1 MQLNKTK
8 MSNTYPGQLDKD
20 ENNDDGSSVAESN
33 DSSERDNVNDADIFG
48 SLLSWGDGEDDLPS
62 MSLPGSMRGS
72 SNNLNGLAADRM
84 SGTDEEVNSKRN
96 FMKSSQVDMMDV
108 MFSFASPGMQDQQRQ
123 PTRNAKSNEA
133 QTPSLTPLVFPT
145 MPQQYSSRL
154 NVLSQSAEM
163 ATTQKPENNWTSSSM
178 MNMPTIPKS
187 VPQAFHL
194 SQAEQATQPDQ
205 YQPPQNSPAVAPLN
219 PSFSALQ
226 QHLSTNQFSSLQL
239 PNTHDQIQKREID
252 NQDTHSLSSLP
263 QLMQHGAILT
273 TGIPGQNTVAVSQ
286 QDLWK
291 VYQQHILSQ
300 NQEVS
305 LTPALPAAS
314 IPQWLQDAAFSKTSM
329 FPAEHEKPQTGS
341 YSSQICQPES
351 NVQQQSTSNSG
362 RTGRARGRFR
372 SKTLLPQ
379 VSDLTA
385 DQVTSSVTFSSN
397 GDFGSENSKF
407 ASSKANAVAD
417 SLIEEKIKKSCGGKV
432 SGNHSKATGAPHRR
446 KSTSLAQEATLAM
459 NVAKEEEQKEKRIS
473 QQNEQLQQRNAANV
487 MQPQTNFSLV
497 SNDEMSDTSYRK
509 SFESL
514 PMNSLG
520 HSNVNLMCPPPPAMS
535 ASLSYLNATWD
546 VMKSNPI
553 VAPMAAATVPSQ
565 LETVEKHH
573 RKRVATNTLENCD
586 ESDKKRNTTSSLH
599 DVTSDGE
606 FTTDAEKD
614 SSNVP
619 LHESELSEGE
629 RNRLHRNRN
638 REHARNTRLRKKA
651 YVETLKNTVDDL
663 RRERDSLVQDQAT
676 NASRLLEQKN
686 IRVDVLLG
694 YFALRKQCERR
705 RDLWARVCEEN
716 VVCTL
721 PVTPYRS
728 FPANEVQSSKCQR
741 TIQGID
747 GLIADATS
755 FHVLLDSII
764 DYNSVFSPRSP
775 FYALHAVSPPP
786 SQQGSLGN
794 VSAPPLLVSSA
805 SPKIQ
810 VQYTLITE
818 DACPGGS
825 QLMARWTMTTLNAVA
840 LGASRELTNS
850 CMLCAKFSS
859 ANKIVSL
866 DHMFDVMAFMLQL
879 KPKVSYNGGL
889 LSAPAPTL
897 NTGPIPDPLASTVNG
912 FQVIPN
918 TVQVAQRFTT
928 VPMILTSAERPY
940 TIMQVNSLW
949 EEMTG
954 HKADAVVGKTSAQ
967 ILQPRWL
974 QVPNLNA
981 TYQDP
986 ALSFLMME
994 VRLKRPA
1001 SATLI
1006 NVNATGDLFRHVLQ
1020 VFPLSTDGKITH
1032 YLGLTV
1038 FKQPLGINWSVI
1050 AQNPMIFSQ
1059 HVTQLG
1065 TSLSVTSIGSI
1076 RSSSTNQ
1083 SKPSG
1088 LDGVMKINQSDTSA
1102 ENSVAKVSDGG
1113 SF

>member
-1 MQLNKTK
+1 MIFFRVKN
-8 MSNTYPGQLDKD
+8 
-20 ENNDDGSSVAESN
+20 ENNDVCSSVAESN
-33 DSSERDNVNDADIFG
+33 ESSERDNVNDADIFG

-84 SGTDEEVNSKRN
+84 SGTDEEVNSKKN

-123 PTRNAKSNEA
+123 PTINVNGNETT
-133 QTPSLTPLVFPT
+133 TPSFPLVFPT
-145 MPQQYSSRL
+145 MSQHYTSRP
-154 NVLSQSAEM
+154 NFQPRSAETP
-163 ATTQKPENNWTSSSM
+163 TTQKPDKNWNSSSIM
-178 MNMPTIPKS
+178 SMPTMPQS

-194 SQAEQATQPDQ
+194 SQAEQAIQPDQ

-219 PSFSALQ
+219 PSFSSLQ

-239 PNTHDQIQKREID
+239 PNAHDQIQKRDID

-263 QLMQHGAILT
+263 QLMQHGANLT
-273 TGIPGQNTVAVSQ
+273 AGIPGQNTLAVSQ

-300 NQEVS
+300 NQERS
-305 LTPALPAAS
+305 LTPAVPTVG
-314 IPQWLQDAAFSKTSM
+314 IPQWLQEAAFSKTSM
-329 FPAEHEKPQTGS
+329 FPAEHEKLPTGPF
-341 YSSQICQPES
+341 SSQIDQPKI
-351 NVQQQSTSNSG
+351 NTKQQSASNSG

-385 DQVTSSVTFSSN
+385 DQVSSSVTFSSN

-417 SLIEEKIKKSCGGKV
+417 SLIEEKIKKSSGGKGSV
-432 SGNHSKATGAPHRR
+432 NHSKATGAPHRR

-473 QQNEQLQQRNAANV
+473 QQNEQRNVANV
-487 MQPQTNFSLV
+487 MQPQTNFCLV
-497 SNDEMSDTSYRK
+497 SNDEMSDASYRK

-514 PMNSLG
+514 PMNSLR
-520 HSNVNLMCPPPPAMS
+520 HSNVSLMCPPPPPPAIS

-553 VAPMAAATVPSQ
+553 VAPMPATTLPSQ

-573 RKRVATNTLENCD
+573 RKRGATNTLENSD
-586 ESDKKRNTTSSLH
+586 ESEKKRNSTSSLH

-619 LHESELSEGE
+619 LHESELSDGE

-705 RDLWARVCEEN
+705 RELWARVCEEN

-728 FPANEVQSSKCQR
+728 FPANEVCHTCTEKRKVIMSCFVTYIFQR
-741 TIQGID
+741 Y
-747 GLIADATS
+747 
-755 FHVLLDSII
+755 F
-764 DYNSVFSPRSP
+764 
-775 FYALHAVSPPP
+775 
-786 SQQGSLGN
+786 
-794 VSAPPLLVSSA
+794 
-805 SPKIQ
+805 
-810 VQYTLITE
+810 
-818 DACPGGS
+818 
-825 QLMARWTMTTLNAVA
+825 
-840 LGASRELTNS
+840 
-850 CMLCAKFSS
+850 
-859 ANKIVSL
+859 
-866 DHMFDVMAFMLQL
+866 
-879 KPKVSYNGGL
+879 
-889 LSAPAPTL
+889 
-897 NTGPIPDPLASTVNG
+897 
-912 FQVIPN
+912 
-918 TVQVAQRFTT
+918 
-928 VPMILTSAERPY
+928 
-940 TIMQVNSLW
+940 
-949 EEMTG
+949 
-954 HKADAVVGKTSAQ
+954 
-967 ILQPRWL
+967 
-974 QVPNLNA
+974 
-981 TYQDP
+981 
-986 ALSFLMME
+986 FL
-994 VRLKRPA
+994 
-1001 SATLI
+1001 
-1006 NVNATGDLFRHVLQ
+1006 F
-1020 VFPLSTDGKITH
+1020 F
-1032 YLGLTV
+1032 
-1038 FKQPLGINWSVI
+1038 
-1050 AQNPMIFSQ
+1050 
-1059 HVTQLG
+1059 
-1065 TSLSVTSIGSI
+1065 
-1076 RSSSTNQ
+1076 
-1083 SKPSG
+1083 
-1088 LDGVMKINQSDTSA
+1088 
-1102 ENSVAKVSDGG
+1102 
-1113 SF
+1113 